1 MIFYYEFLIKNKIK
15 IVILGIYQILSMCE
29 KYKILYT
36 KKIKFYIFNIIYIIL
51 KDKACKEIDEEEYS
65 DESEDESISKEQLE
79 KAHQEAM
86 KYKNEGNIFV
96 QQKKWS
102 KAIGCYSNAIKIF
115 PYDAIFYANRALCQ
129 LKLDKYI
136 YIYILIIFCI
146 LN

>member
-1 MIFYYEFLIKNKIK
+1 MIKNKIK

-29 KYKILYT
+29 KYKILCT
-36 KKIKFYIFNIIYIIL
+36 KKIKFYTFNVIYIIL
-51 KDKACKEIDEEEYS
+51 KDKACKEIDEEEYNE

-86 KYKNEGNIFV
+86 KYKNEGNICV

-115 PYDAIFYANRALCQ
+115 PHDAIFYANRALCQ
-129 LKLDKYI
+129 LKLDK
-136 YIYILIIFCI
+136 
-146 LN
+146 